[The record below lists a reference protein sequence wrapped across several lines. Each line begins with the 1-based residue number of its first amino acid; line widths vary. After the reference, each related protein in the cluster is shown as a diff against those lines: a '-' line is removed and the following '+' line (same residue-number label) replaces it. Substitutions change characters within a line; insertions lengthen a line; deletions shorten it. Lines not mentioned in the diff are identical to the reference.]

1 MKIRLNREDRVE
13 LLKAIQAG
21 ELDTLKV
28 PSLFQC
34 LEGGNAFLEL
44 MKSLPDEDTPS
55 PRKAILAQQ
64 GDRGSLDLSE
74 I

>member
-1 MKIRLNREDRVE
+1 MKIVLTRQDKIE
-13 LLKAIQAG
+13 LLKAVEKG

-44 MKSLPDEDTPS
+44 MKALPDEEDPLPPKS
-55 PRKAILAQQ
+55 
-64 GDRGSLDLSE
+64 DSLTAGE
-74 I
+74 VRP

>member
-1 MKIRLNREDRVE
+1 MKILLNRQDKIE
-13 LLKAIQAG
+13 LLKAVERG
-21 ELDTLKV
+21 ELDIMKV

-55 PRKAILAQQ
+55 PKSDSRTAE
-64 GDRGSLDLSE
+64 G
-74 I
+74 

>member
-28 PSLFQC
+28 PSLYQC

-44 MKSLPDEDTPS
+44 MKALPDEDRS
-55 PRKAILAQQ
+55 SHRKGIEAL
-64 GDRGSLDLSE
+64 
-74 I
+74 